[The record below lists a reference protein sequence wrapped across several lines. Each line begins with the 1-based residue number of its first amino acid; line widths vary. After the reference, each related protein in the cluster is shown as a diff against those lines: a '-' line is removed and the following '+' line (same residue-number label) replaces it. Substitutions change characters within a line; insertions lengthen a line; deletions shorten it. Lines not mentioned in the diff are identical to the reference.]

1 MKQYDKIYV
10 SIPESELSETAKSM
24 SEFFMTQP
32 RKCLTNQI
40 VMTIEEANKIWDA
53 GWRAKALEN
62 NSDAKWTDFKS
73 WMEYKGI
80 TI

>member
-1 MKQYDKIYV
+1 MKQYERVTGMEKVMDHNGSHWHAQNY
-10 SIPESELSETAKSM
+10 SN
-24 SEFFMTQP
+24 
-32 RKCLTNQI
+32 CI
-40 VMTIEEANKIWDA
+40 VLTIEEANKIWDA

-80 TI
+80 KI